1 MARTAT
7 LRQITPEK
15 RQPVFTVRAKDGAN
29 PKGWITVGAAWDFK
43 DGSPGLAVKLNSLPL
58 NWDGSLVLLPPLAR
72 DDAGGDESK

>member
-7 LRQITPEK
+7 VRQITPEK

-29 PKGWITVGAAWDFK
+29 PRGWITVGAAWDFK

-58 NWDGSLVLLPPLAR
+58 NWDGSLVLLPPLTR
-72 DDAGGDESK
+72 DDEDDGEKS